1 MLYLE
6 IIPERKLDLY
16 SFFPTENALICP
28 ETEFY
33 FCLCS
38 SLRRKHEVLILHAQF
53 SSLPLWDPSK
63 RWCVGEGWVWLS
75 PRSLSFIK
83 SEFSSKWLSFPELRD
98 RLLSSK

>member
-6 IIPERKLDLY
+6 ILPEKKLDLY
-16 SFFPTENALICP
+16 SFFPIENSFSCP

-38 SLRRKHEVLILHAQF
+38 SLRRKHEVLILHAPF
-53 SSLPLWDPSK
+53 NSLPLWDSSK
-63 RWCVGEGWVWLS
+63 RWCVGENWVWLS

-83 SEFSSKWLSFPELRD
+83 SEFSSKWLSFSQLSH
-98 RLLSSK
+98 RLLNCK